1 MRRRNIM
8 EHHEGFQHL
17 EEWSHFPLTG
27 RLWRDGAGHGTG
39 GPVLRVLTLELK
51 EPVGPRSRNANEAV
65 GQFRERKRE
74 GPKLQEPSRP
84 WTVFKA
90 GRLRSA

>member
-1 MRRRNIM
+1 MA
-8 EHHEGFQHL
+8 
-17 EEWSHFPLTG
+17 PLPPDRETVERWCWAWNREPG
-27 RLWRDGAGHGTG
+27 VTS
-39 GPVLRVLTLELK
+39 VTLEFK